1 MNLFR
6 FGANLRLIPET
17 SKLFLY
23 FRIQEDEINCPSPFG
38 GFIDD
43 RRLPSFKPPAGLNR

>member
-17 SKLFLY
+17 SKKNLY
-23 FRIQEDEINCPSPFG
+23 FRVLMDKIN
-38 GFIDD
+38 
-43 RRLPSFKPPAGLNR
+43 